1 MKQITEEQKEV
12 IRTSIRGIIDDRISS
27 MIVYDLEGSDFIERV
42 VDNLPQDFELDFD
55 IRQGETKHYID
66 NELYH
71 KFIDNITE
79 SIVNDLEFH

>member
-42 VDNLPQDFELDFD
+42 VDCLPQDFQMDFE